1 LRLGLVLGPLAF
13 IGVGFAGMLVP
24 GAFLAYPEGLSK
36 PVIIVLETAL
46 MPTLVLV
53 LGLLLAG
60 VSRRTAT

>member
-1 LRLGLVLGPLAF
+1 
-13 IGVGFAGMLVP
+13 MLVP

-60 VSRRTAT
+60 VPRRTAT